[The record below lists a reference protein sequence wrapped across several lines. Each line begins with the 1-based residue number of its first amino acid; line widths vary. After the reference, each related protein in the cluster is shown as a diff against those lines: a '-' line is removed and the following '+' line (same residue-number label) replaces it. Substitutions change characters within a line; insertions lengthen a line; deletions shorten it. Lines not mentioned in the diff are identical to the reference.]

1 MIWLFALAFSI
12 LLLAPLLIASIYYRR
27 NQGEVLGINQEKTR
41 DPRYFGK
48 SFANLIQTNM
58 DQANNC
64 VINLSKAEEYIDGE
78 LEDKSIKVI
87 DKLVIA
93 KKADYRSRGIERFEK
108 EIYAGRNLILSGHK
122 YLRLRAAYSQGDMLV
137 ASNTS
142 FVRWLDSKGTLA
154 IYDNCDLGISASS
167 AVGMSIGRN
176 CKFQRLYA
184 PEIRIGQ
191 YPGDEFDPREG
202 KNPKIYNMPIQ
213 MNKEK
218 NIRYVNDEMVNKEG
232 VIDFTIISDG
242 NLNIN
247 ENIIIQGDVRSH
259 KGVRLSEGAVVC
271 GNIFAEGDIY
281 LGKNSCVLGNVF
293 SQENIYFEERAVV
306 GQKSRICS
314 VIAREAIVFE
324 GRNFVFGYISCEEE
338 GIIRGEEGES
348 SGGKSELLFLK
359 APEKRTRLEFKDLY
373 EFEHVDQQGFRLN
386 RDIEEAIIPKGA
398 REIPKSMFFKC
409 ESLQRIDLPASLKR
423 IGAYSFADCKSL
435 EDIALKGC
443 PGLDSIGASAFEN
456 CKSLEKIE
464 IPADLTSISG
474 GAFSGCSSLEK
485 VSFEESSKLEVLED
499 HSFRGCKSLR
509 KIRLPERVRKIG
521 VSSFRE
527 CSGLE
532 RIILPERCKGQAGIV
547 EIPEEKLVFYKV
559 DKKKVY

>member
-271 GNIFAEGDIY
+271 GNIFA
-281 LGKNSCVLGNVF
+281 
-293 SQENIYFEERAVV
+293 
-306 GQKSRICS
+306 
-314 VIAREAIVFE
+314 
-324 GRNFVFGYISCEEE
+324 
-338 GIIRGEEGES
+338 
-348 SGGKSELLFLK
+348 
-359 APEKRTRLEFKDLY
+359 
-373 EFEHVDQQGFRLN
+373 
-386 RDIEEAIIPKGA
+386 
-398 REIPKSMFFKC
+398 
-409 ESLQRIDLPASLKR
+409 
-423 IGAYSFADCKSL
+423 DCKSL